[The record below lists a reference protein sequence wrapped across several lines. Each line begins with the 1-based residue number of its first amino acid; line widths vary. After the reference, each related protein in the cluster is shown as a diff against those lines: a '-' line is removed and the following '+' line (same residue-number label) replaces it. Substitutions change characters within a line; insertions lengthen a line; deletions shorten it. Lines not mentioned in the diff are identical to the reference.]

1 MTAAVSAS
9 ASAATAVPSEILRLS
24 AAFLSEALSQPELR
38 RRIFSAFRR
47 RLPQP
52 NPLLRPL
59 ELATETIE
67 NAVSTVNPSVR
78 SSSLHLA
85 EKLLLSHPDSS
96 FSSFLLSLIYSLR
109 DRPRD
114 AALRLIDVFSSNPS
128 LARSEI
134 APAIFEDLFLVHLIP
149 VLEWFHDQRSK
160 IMASSGPVHLESQL
174 NDDFSCDMSVVL
186 PCTKVL
192 SKMSGDQAAKLKELE
207 SNYERV
213 IDENCTVFARYFREV
228 LKSGE
233 GGRAVK
239 PPPVVVEKRGR
250 VDVLEEEEETT
261 EDRTADSEAS
271 GFNHG
276 RYNPIWAEG
285 DRSVEYYSIGGSS
298 SRSTSYSYPQ
308 RVSAP
313 AVGSTPFPPA
323 PPTFTS
329 DSETSGSSSEGDDS
343 AAGSSSES
351 EAEDEE
357 RNRSMALFEPRKA
370 HPQRKGDSNP
380 AEPSC
385 PTGRLMA
392 ESENPSGGGKQTT
405 PKDFVCPITSNLFDD
420 PVTLETGQTY
430 ERRAI
435 QEWLDR
441 GNSTCPITRQKLQ
454 STQLPKTNYVLK
466 RLIASWQEQNPGA
479 VLDKSENY
487 SLEVTPI
494 VKPMMHSTSP
504 DSVISQASLDGT
516 VSELRHSINKL
527 CMSEVL
533 DESEMA
539 VLQIEKFWQE
549 FSLGINIVNMLSKP
563 PVVNGFVEILFNSVD
578 TRVLRATV
586 FLLCE
591 LGSRE
596 KSVVQTLTQVDSDVD
611 GVVALLKKGLLEAV
625 VLIYLLR
632 PSVTSLIEM
641 DIIDSL
647 LVVIKK
653 SPDELMPM
661 CLKPRTA
668 SVLLL
673 RQILGG
679 CQEYMAAAMT
689 IKVISAGVIDSIIG
703 SLDAEW
709 SEERMAAVV
718 VLSKCMQED
727 GKCRNMIADKAELAP
742 VLESF
747 VGAADAERFEI
758 VRFLSELVRLN
769 RRTFNEQVLHIIK
782 DEGAFSTMHTF
793 LNYLQTALQEQ
804 CPVVAGLL
812 LQLDLLAEP
821 RKMSIYREEAIDT
834 LISCLKNTDFPA
846 AQMAAA
852 ETIVSLQGRFSASG
866 KPLTRA
872 FLLKRAGLEK
882 RYRTVMRMENL
893 GNSNVE
899 FEESLREE
907 EKAADDWE
915 RKVVYALVSH
925 EFGLL
930 FEALAEG
937 LKSRYAD
944 LCSACFV
951 SATWLAHMLGI
962 LPDTGIRGAAR
973 VCLLKRFLQIFKS
986 TKDVEDKALA
996 MLALNSFIQDAE
1008 GLRDLAPSMKD
1019 VLKGLRELKKHSPFA
1034 FEMLKV
1040 LSEGTESSADL
1051 WNHKDLVQVDCS
1063 HNGEVLSIVCY
1074 KDIIFS
1080 GHSDGTIKVWT
1091 GRGSILHQIQ
1101 EVREH
1106 TKAVTSLA
1114 ISQSGERL
1122 YSGSLDKTT
1131 KVWSIGDDAIHC
1143 TEAHD
1148 MKDQVHNLV
1157 VANSIACFIPQG
1169 AGVKVQSWNG
1179 GSKLLNQNKH
1189 VKCLSLVQGKLY
1201 CGCHDSSIQEID
1213 LASGT
1218 LNSIQSG
1225 SRKLLGKGN
1234 PIHALQLCSGLIYSA
1249 SSSLDGAA
1257 VKIWNASNYELV
1269 GTLPSTADVRA
1280 IAVSSDLVYLGCKGG
1295 IVEVWCKEKHQ
1306 RVEALQSVTNAKI
1319 HCMALNGD
1327 EEFLVI
1333 GTSDG
1338 RIQAWGLS

>member
-1 MTAAVSAS
+1 
-9 ASAATAVPSEILRLS
+9 
-24 AAFLSEALSQPELR
+24 
-38 RRIFSAFRR
+38 
-47 RLPQP
+47 
-52 NPLLRPL
+52 
-59 ELATETIE
+59 
-67 NAVSTVNPSVR
+67 
-78 SSSLHLA
+78 
-85 EKLLLSHPDSS
+85 
-96 FSSFLLSLIYSLR
+96 
-109 DRPRD
+109 
-114 AALRLIDVFSSNPS
+114 
-128 LARSEI
+128 
-134 APAIFEDLFLVHLIP
+134 
-149 VLEWFHDQRSK
+149 
-160 IMASSGPVHLESQL
+160 
-174 NDDFSCDMSVVL
+174 
-186 PCTKVL
+186 
-192 SKMSGDQAAKLKELE
+192 MSGDQAGKLKELE
-207 SNYERV
+207 RNYEHV
-213 IDENCTVFARYFREV
+213 IDANCAVFSRYFREV
-228 LKSGE
+228 LESGD
-233 GGRAVK
+233 GGKAVN

-250 VDVLEEEEETT
+250 VDAMEEEEQEEEEEIT
-261 EDRTADSEAS
+261 EDRTVESEEI
-271 GFNHG
+271 GFHHG

-298 SRSTSYSYPQ
+298 SSNPPSYPQ
-308 RVSAP
+308 RVSATSLATVVTLKIQKRPPP
-313 AVGSTPFPPA
+313 AIRSMPFPPP
-323 PPTFTS
+323 PPTSTS
-329 DSETSGSSSEGDDS
+329 DSEASSSLSEQDGS
-343 AAGSSSES
+343 AAGSSSEP
-351 EAEDEE
+351 EE
-357 RNRSMALFEPRKA
+357 RNRSMALFEPRKD
-370 HPQRKGDSNP
+370 HPQQQRQSIP

-385 PTGRLMA
+385 TPGRLM
-392 ESENPSGGGKQTT
+392 EEFEKPPGGGQHTP

-441 GNSTCPITRQKLQ
+441 GNLTCPITRQKLQ

-466 RLIASWQEQNPGA
+466 RLIVSWQEQNPSA
-479 VLDKSENY
+479 VLDKSLNY
-487 SLEVTPI
+487 SPEITPI
-494 VKPMMHSTSP
+494 AKPMMHSTSP
-504 DSVISQASLDGT
+504 NSVICQASLDGT
-516 VSELRHSINKL
+516 VSELRRNINKL
-527 CMSEVL
+527 CMSEIL
-533 DESEMA
+533 EESEMA
-539 VLQIEKFWQE
+539 VLRIKQFWQE
-549 FSLGINIVNMLSKP
+549 ASLQIKIVNMLSKP
-563 PVVNGFVEILFNSVD
+563 PVINGFVEILFNSVD

-586 FLLCE
+586 LLLCE

-596 KSVVQTLTQVDSDVD
+596 KSVVHTLTQVDSDVD
-611 GVVALLKKGLLEAV
+611 GIVALLKKGLLEAI

-632 PSVTSLIEM
+632 PSVISLIEM

-647 LVVIKK
+647 LAVIKK
-653 SPDELMPM
+653 SPDELMSM

-668 SVLLL
+668 AVLLL

-679 CQEYMAAAMT
+679 CQENMAAAMT
-689 IKVISAGVIDSIIG
+689 SRVVSAGIIDSIIG
-703 SLDAEW
+703 SLEAEW
-709 SEERMAAVV
+709 SEERMAAVA

-747 VGAADAERFEI
+747 IGAADAERFEI
-758 VRFLSELVRLN
+758 IRFLSELVRLN

-782 DEGAFSTMHTF
+782 DEGGFSTMHTF
-793 LNYLQTALQEQ
+793 LNYLQTALQDQ
-804 CPVVAGLL
+804 CPVIAGLL

-846 AQMAAA
+846 AQLAAA
-852 ETIVSLQGRFSASG
+852 ETIMSLQGRFSVSG

-872 FLLKRAGLEK
+872 FLLKHAGLEK
-882 RYRTVMRMENL
+882 RYRTVMRMEHL

-899 FEESLREE
+899 FEESRREE

-915 RKVVYALVSH
+915 RRVAYALVSH
-925 EFGLL
+925 EFGLV

-937 LKSRYAD
+937 LKSRDAD
-944 LCSACFV
+944 LRSSCFV
-951 SATWLAHMLGI
+951 SAAWLAHMLGI

-973 VCLLKRFLQIFKS
+973 VCLLKLFLQIFKS
-986 TKDVEDKALA
+986 TKDVEDKALS

-1040 LSEGTESSADL
+1040 LSEGSESSADL

-1091 GRGSILHQIQ
+1091 GRGSILHQVQ

-1106 TKAVTSLA
+1106 TKAVTSLVV
-1114 ISQSGERL
+1114 SQSGEEL
-1122 YSGSLDKTT
+1122 YSGSLDKTA
-1131 KVWSIGDDAIHC
+1131 KVWSIGDDALHC
-1143 TEAHD
+1143 AQVHD
-1148 MKDQVHNLV
+1148 MRDQVHNLV

-1169 AGVKVQSWNG
+1169 AGVKVHSWNG
-1179 GSKLLNQNKH
+1179 GSKLLNPNKH
-1189 VKCLSLVQGKLY
+1189 IKCLSLVQGKLY

-1213 LASGT
+1213 LTSGT
-1218 LNSIQSG
+1218 LNTIQSG
-1225 SRKLLGKGN
+1225 SRKLLSKGN
-1234 PIHALQLCSGLIYSA
+1234 PIHALQLHSGLIYSA

-1295 IVEVWCKEKHQ
+1295 MVEVWCKEKHQ
-1306 RVEALQSVTNAKI
+1306 RVDTLQSGTNAKI

-1327 EEFLVI
+1327 EEFLAI